1 MVSHFVLAGF
11 LNCYTKYVYKPP
23 AFYYSSI
30 PKIIFVK
37 NFSMYRIIENFNLKS
52 YNTFGIDATCTFFA
66 ESDSVEELKSIVRNH
81 HNLPTFILG
90 GGSNI
95 LFTRNFDGLVV
106 FPTLKGFEVIAEDKE
121 TVTLSVAAGENWDD
135 FVNFSVKKGWG
146 GVENLSL
153 IPGNVGA
160 SPIQNIGAYGVEAKD
175 TIYEVRGFYLDSLA
189 NFSFTNSECYF
200 GYRDSIFKNEL
211 KGKVIITHVR
221 FKLQKHPVLV
231 THYGNLD
238 EEIEKTG
245 DKTIV
250 GVRKAVIGIRESK
263 LPDPKVLGNAG
274 SFFKNPVIEIE
285 HFNQIKSRYPQVP
298 SYPVNEKSVKLPAGW
313 LIETCGW
320 KGKQLG
326 NAGVH
331 AKQALVIVNCGGASG
346 SEVLVLANKI
356 RESVFNEFKVSIDME
371 VNVL

>member
-1 MVSHFVLAGF
+1 MA
-11 LNCYTKYVYKPP
+11 N
-23 AFYYSSI
+23 
-30 PKIIFVK
+30 
-37 NFSMYRIIENFNLKS
+37 IIENFNLRS
-52 YNTFGIDATCTFFA
+52 YNTFGIDAVCGFFA
-66 ESDSVEELKSIVRNH
+66 ESNSVDELKSIVKNHRN
-81 HNLPTFILG
+81 LKTFILG

-95 LFTRNFDGLVV
+95 LFTSNFEGLVIY
-106 FPTLKGFEVIAEDKE
+106 PTIKGFEIIAEDNE

-135 FVNFSVKKGWG
+135 FVNFAVKNGWG

-175 TIYEVRGFYLDSLA
+175 TIFEVKGFYLDTLA
-189 NFSFTNSECYF
+189 NFSFTNSECNF

-211 KGKVIITHVR
+211 KGKVLITHVWFR
-221 FKLQKHPVLV
+221 LQKQPILV
-231 THYGNLD
+231 THYGNLV

-245 DKTIV
+245 DKTIA

-285 HFNQIKSRYPQVP
+285 LFNQIKSRYPQVP
-298 SYPVNEKSVKLPAGW
+298 SYPVDEYNVKLPAGW
-313 LIETCGW
+313 LIEICGW

-331 AKQALVIVNCGGASG
+331 AKQALVIVNNGGALG
-346 SEVLVLANKI
+346 REVLTLAKSI
-356 RESVFNEFKVSIDME
+356 KESVFSEFKVDIEME
-371 VNVL
+371 VNIL